1 LISLEPRK
9 GLQFYSFV
17 ALIGRFPV
25 GKVKAGYYRL
35 RFTVV
40 PLSGKRAASL
50 SSPRFYLN
58 AKHRIVPSKTKV
70 PGKKKE

>member
-1 LISLEPRK
+1 
-9 GLQFYSFV
+9 
-17 ALIGRFPV
+17 
-25 GKVKAGYYRL
+25 
-35 RFTVV
+35 
-40 PLSGKRAASL
+40 LSGKRVASL